1 VLTSALNPNRLTSVM
16 EIRAA
21 LATLFLLLAPAV
33 LNATELKQET
43 LTAWDAYMSGA
54 NLQVKE
60 RLDKNSPFLWID
72 EVPDR
77 SRRVRQAGFLI
88 SPMGETNPE
97 IVPDGLIHHWIGAMF
112 VANVTIG
119 DALSIA
125 RDYERYKEFYGPT
138 VIDSKLIARSGADY
152 TVSILGLK
160 KVLFE
165 TIVLQGEFQSR
176 CSESDARRAYCI
188 SYSTRIQEIQQYG
201 QPNERKLPPDQGH
214 GYLWRLY
221 TFSRYEQRDGGV
233 YVELEVIALSR
244 DSSIRWFVKPVID
257 RVSRNSISI
266 GLQQT
271 REAISSRHL
280 AQTKIPSYR

>member
-1 VLTSALNPNRLTSVM
+1 M
-16 EIRAA
+16 QIRVA
-21 LATLFLLLAPAV
+21 LATLFFLLAPAV
-33 LNATELKQET
+33 SNATELKQET
-43 LTAWDAYMSGA
+43 LTAWDAYMRAA
-54 NLQVKE
+54 NLQLEE
-60 RLDKNSPFLWID
+60 RLNNNSPFLWID
-72 EVPDR
+72 ESPER
-77 SRRVRQAGFLI
+77 SRRVRQVGFLI

-97 IVPDGLIHHWIGAMF
+97 IVPNGLIHHWIGAMF

-119 DALSIA
+119 DALSVA

-138 VIDSKLIARSGADY
+138 VINSKLIARNGADY

-160 KVLFE
+160 RVLFE
-165 TIVLQGEFQSR
+165 TIVLQSELQSR
-176 CSESDARRAYCI
+176 CSESDTRRAYCI
-188 SYSTRIQEIQQYG
+188 SYSTRIEEIQQYG
-201 QPNERKLPPDQGH
+201 QPNEWKLPPDQGH

-244 DSSIRWFVKPVID
+244 DSSIRWFVKPVIE

>member
-1 VLTSALNPNRLTSVM
+1 MLACALNPNRLTSVM
-16 EIRAA
+16 QIRVA
-21 LATLFLLLAPAV
+21 LATLFFLLAPAV
-33 LNATELKQET
+33 SNATELKQET
-43 LTAWDAYMSGA
+43 LTAWDAYMRAA
-54 NLQVKE
+54 NLHREE
-60 RLDKNSPFLWID
+60 RLNNNSPFLWID
-72 EVPDR
+72 ESPER
-77 SRRVRQAGFLI
+77 SRRVRQVGFLI

-97 IVPDGLIHHWIGAMF
+97 IVPNGLIHHWIGAMF

-119 DALSIA
+119 DALSVA

-138 VIDSKLIARSGADY
+138 VINSKLIARNGADY

-160 KVLFE
+160 RVLFE
-165 TIVLQGEFQSR
+165 TIVLQSEFQSR

-188 SYSTRIQEIQQYG
+188 SYSTRIEEIQQYG
-201 QPNERKLPPDQGH
+201 QPNEWKLPSDQGH

-244 DSSIRWFVKPVID
+244 DSSIRWFVKPVIE

-280 AQTKIPSYR
+280 AQTKIPSFR

>member
-1 VLTSALNPNRLTSVM
+1 M
-16 EIRAA
+16 QIRVA
-21 LATLFLLLAPAV
+21 LATLFFLLAPAV
-33 LNATELKQET
+33 SNATELKQET
-43 LTAWDAYMSGA
+43 LTAWDAYMRAA
-54 NLQVKE
+54 NLQLEE
-60 RLDKNSPFLWID
+60 RLNNNSPFLWID
-72 EVPDR
+72 ESPER

-97 IVPDGLIHHWIGAMF
+97 IVPNGLIHHWIGAMF

-119 DALSIA
+119 DALSVA

-138 VIDSKLIARSGADY
+138 VINSKLIARNGADY

-160 KVLFE
+160 RVLFE
-165 TIVLQGEFQSR
+165 TIVLQSEFQSR

-188 SYSTRIQEIQQYG
+188 SYSTRIEEIQQYG
-201 QPNERKLPPDQGH
+201 QPNEWKLPPDEGH

-233 YVELEVIALSR
+233 YVELEVIVLSR
-244 DSSIRWFVKPVID
+244 DSSIRWFVKPVIE